1 MIFYESPY
9 RLAATIENMIT
20 VFGAERSAVICRELT
35 KIHEEYLRGSL
46 KELLDYLGKI
56 RSKES
61 AAFWL
66 RDRRTL
72 SKSFMTEALK
82 SK

>member
-35 KIHEEYLRGSL
+35 KSTRNTCEVL
-46 KELLDYLGKI
+46 
-56 RSKES
+56 
-61 AAFWL
+61 
-66 RDRRTL
+66 
-72 SKSFMTEALK
+72 
-82 SK
+82 